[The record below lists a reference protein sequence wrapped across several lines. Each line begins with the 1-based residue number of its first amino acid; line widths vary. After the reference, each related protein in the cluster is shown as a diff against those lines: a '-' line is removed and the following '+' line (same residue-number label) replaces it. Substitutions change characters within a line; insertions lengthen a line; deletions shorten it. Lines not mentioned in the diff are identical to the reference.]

1 MKKREDK
8 LMLEARAKVAE
19 LGEVELEELSSKT
32 IGAKPFDNELLI
44 AITERQ
50 IERTGRDPYAAQ
62 DDTPKPEELYV
73 GLVDKGYE
81 NEFLKEAIAN
91 KGEADGRDD
100 PEKALEAQAA
110 VNLEIGKQMADAAA
124 KRAERNE

>member
-19 LGEVELEELSSKT
+19 LGEVELEELSNKT

-100 PEKALEAQAA
+100 PEKAQAAAEA
-110 VNLEIGKQMADAAA
+110 VNLHINNEMQEAANRRKEQA
-124 KRAERNE
+124 K